1 MFFNRLLFLI
11 LGVMIKYIVN
21 KKDENK
27 NIVRILSSNC
37 NVDKNA
43 IYKAL
48 RKKDVKINGKRV
60 SENITLNQGDV
71 IEAYIFI
78 TNENTTKYSAVFENE
93 YVIIFNK
100 MQGVPVVDDSNNEK
114 SLVKLINEEYKSVYE
129 PCHRIDRNTGGLI
142 IFSKNRN
149 YTDLIKEA
157 INNRFYKK
165 IYNCIVWGNAENL
178 IGVHKAW
185 HFKDGEKNRVYIYD
199 VKKKYSKEIITEVTK
214 AVYNPANNT
223 TSLEIN
229 LITGRTHQI
238 RAHLA
243 HIGHPIIGD
252 GKYGVNSVNKDFGFK
267 FQQLKAY
274 ELKFDFKTDS
284 GILNYLNNKTIK
296 GA

>member
-1 MFFNRLLFLI
+1 
-11 LGVMIKYIVN
+11 MIKYVVN

-78 TNENTTKYSAVFENE
+78 SNENTTKYSAVFENE

-142 IFSKNRN
+142 IFSKNHN

-165 IYNCIVWGNAENL
+165 IYSCIVWGNAENL

-185 HFKDGEKNRVYIYD
+185 HFKDSEKNRVYIYD

-243 HIGHPIIGD
+243 FLGHSIIGD
-252 GKYGVNSVNKDFGFK
+252 GKYGTNDVNSRFNKKYQALWSCALIPNNITEEYAFFLPNK
-267 FQQLKAY
+267 IISVQPEY
-274 ELKFDFKTDS
+274 E
-284 GILNYLNNKTIK
+284 
-296 GA
+296 

>member
-27 NIVRILSSNC
+27 NIVRVLSANC

-78 TNENTTKYSAVFENE
+78 SNENTTKYSAVFENE

-142 IFSKNRN
+142 IFSKNHN

-157 INNRFYKK
+157 INNRFYK
-165 IYNCIVWGNAENL
+165 
-178 IGVHKAW
+178 
-185 HFKDGEKNRVYIYD
+185 
-199 VKKKYSKEIITEVTK
+199 
-214 AVYNPANNT
+214 
-223 TSLEIN
+223 
-229 LITGRTHQI
+229 
-238 RAHLA
+238 
-243 HIGHPIIGD
+243 
-252 GKYGVNSVNKDFGFK
+252 
-267 FQQLKAY
+267 
-274 ELKFDFKTDS
+274 
-284 GILNYLNNKTIK
+284 
-296 GA
+296 